1 MKRIVTGTFMLAA
14 VAFAQSADPATIAQR
29 KENQQDRIANGVQS
43 GQLTAGETKTLE
55 SKEANLNRETRDDR
69 QANGGKLTGQ
79 EKQQINTQQNH
90 LSNQIYADKHNANTA
105 HYGNNEVGQRR
116 ENQQDRIANGV
127 QSGQLTAGETKNLE
141 SREAN
146 VNREIKDDRQA
157 DGGKLTTQERQQVN
171 QQQNNMS
178 KSIYADKHNA
188 NTAHY
193 GNNEVGQRR
202 ENQQDRIAQGIKSG
216 QMTAGEAA
224 KTENREQGIN
234 QQVHADRQ
242 ANGGKLTGR
251 EKSQINHE
259 QNGASRQIYRQKHNN
274 KVAPK

>member
-1 MKRIVTGTFMLAA
+1 LFASAPL
-14 VAFAQSADPATIAQR
+14 FAQQTDPTTQPTTTQP
-29 KENQQDRIANGVQS
+29 KEGSVNDRRQDQQG
-43 GQLTAGETKTLE
+43 
-55 SKEANLNRETRDDR
+55 
-69 QANGGKLTGQ
+69 
-79 EKQQINTQQNH
+79 
-90 LSNQIYADKHNANTA
+90 
-105 HYGNNEVGQRR
+105 
-116 ENQQDRIANGV
+116 RIANGV

-141 SREAN
+141 GREAN
-146 VNREIKDDRQA
+146 LNREIKDDRSA

-171 QQQNNMS
+171 KQQNNLS
-178 KSIYADKHNA
+178 KSIYTDKHNA

-224 KTENREQGIN
+224 RTENREQGIN
-234 QQVHADRQ
+234 EQVHADRQ

-259 QNGASRQIYRQKHNN
+259 QNGASRQIYRQKHNG
-274 KVAPK
+274 K